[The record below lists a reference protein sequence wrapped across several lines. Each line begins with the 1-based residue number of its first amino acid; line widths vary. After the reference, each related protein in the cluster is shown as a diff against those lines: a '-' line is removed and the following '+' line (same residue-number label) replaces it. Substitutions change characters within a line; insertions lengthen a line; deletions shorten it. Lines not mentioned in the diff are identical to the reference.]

1 MLHLL
6 DANVLITAHNQ
17 YYPIDQVPEFWG
29 WLQHQAVSGHLKIP
43 LEIMEEIR
51 AGRMAG
57 DLLIE
62 WILQDA
68 NYDALLFLETVDAA
82 LLQRVVHV
90 GYAPDL
96 TDCKRLA
103 NPS

>member
-1 MLHLL
+1 
-6 DANVLITAHNQ
+6 
-17 YYPIDQVPEFWG
+17 
-29 WLQHQAVSGHLKIP
+29 
-43 LEIMEEIR
+43 
-51 AGRMAG
+51 
-57 DLLIE
+57 
-62 WILQDA
+62 
-68 NYDALLFLETVDAA
+68 LFLETVDAA